1 MLLNTISWRIQDFQ
15 NSNRFQREIVTHL
28 FDCELRKQ
36 HGNAFKKRTFYWWTY
51 EYLMKL
57 LHLYT
62 IQFEVHT
69 KIIRIFIVR
78 WKEFFVFF
86 FIRKNA
92 RNLWQNHK
100 NNKNIRIDTNT
111 YAFTM
116 ENWFNQ
122 FIRLFPSFYWL
133 TWLNLAIISKFVCL
147 SNSLWTNR
155 DFFSLFNWRFRS
167 YRQLMWEKKQFPRA
181 FELRICKPKTNVN
194 LSLFLCCGFFV
205 HTSKAPVVVHHVVY
219 SYTHFF
225 HLWQNSHWL
234 VHNVPFAPSQFSTNS
249 QFSTK
254 CPQFHQAVC
263 MQFKQIWMWHCEYQ
277 KLLLFIKV
285 WKFANSEKLDW
296 IANEIRISHEDIGK

>member
-155 DFFSLFNWRFRS
+155 DFFPFLIGDFDHTGNWC
-167 YRQLMWEKKQFPRA
+167 EKKNNFQEHLSCEFANQKRTSIYLCFCA
-181 FELRICKPKTNVN
+181 ADSLYIHPK
-194 LSLFLCCGFFV
+194 
-205 HTSKAPVVVHHVVY
+205 
-219 SYTHFF
+219 
-225 HLWQNSHWL
+225 
-234 VHNVPFAPSQFSTNS
+234 
-249 QFSTK
+249 
-254 CPQFHQAVC
+254 HQWWC
-263 MQFKQIWMWHCEYQ
+263 TT
-277 KLLLFIKV
+277 LFI
-285 WKFANSEKLDW
+285 LT
-296 IANEIRISHEDIGK
+296 RISFICGKILTG